1 MSATPRDIAPE
12 IAHRAVGW
20 WLDLGS
26 GAITPAQ
33 RAALDAWR
41 AEHADHERAW
51 QHIQT
56 VSQRFQSLGQGAS
69 AHAARA
75 VLTRGVSRG
84 RRSTVKALAAL
95 FFVGGATWSARHRYA
110 WPGWT
115 ADMHTATGE
124 IRTYA
129 LEDGTALTLNTSSA
143 VDLRFTAHERRVVLR
158 RGEIMVVTGHRDGG
172 NGSAN
177 GSPKGST
184 KGRRSGGATL
194 RPFVVQTAQGTATP
208 LGTRFSVRQQQ
219 DDTRLAVFEGAVRV
233 VPDDA
238 PLAARTLHAGES
250 TCFTRSAPS
259 EIESIENAAAAW
271 TQGMLVANDMR
282 LDDFLVELARYREGV
297 LRCDPRAA
305 LLRVSGTYL
314 LADTDRVLDTLSRAL
329 PLRVD
334 YLTRYWVT
342 VTPARS

>member
-1 MSATPRDIAPE
+1 MHTPPLNIAPE
-12 IAHRAVGW
+12 IAHRAVEW

-51 QHIQT
+51 QHIQA

-69 AHAARA
+69 APAARA
-75 VLTRGVSRG
+75 ALTRGVSRG
-84 RRSTVKALAAL
+84 RRSSVKALAAL
-95 FFVGGATWSARHRYA
+95 FFVGGATWTARHRSA

-129 LEDGTALTLNTSSA
+129 LEDGTALTLNTASA
-143 VDLRFTAHERRVVLR
+143 VDLRFTASERRIVLR
-158 RGEIMVVTGHRDGG
+158 RGEIMVVTGHRVGTQDTT
-172 NGSAN
+172 
-177 GSPKGST
+177 P
-184 KGRRSGGATL
+184 

-208 LGTRFSVRQQQ
+208 LGTRFSVRQQS
-219 DDTRLAVFEGAVRV
+219 DNTRLAVFEGAVRV

-238 PLAARTLHAGES
+238 PFAARTLRAGQ
-250 TCFTRSAPS
+250 TTLFTSNAVQELEPIAS
-259 EIESIENAAAAW
+259 EAAAW
-271 TQGMLVANDMR
+271 AQGMLVANDMR
-282 LDDFLVELARYREGV
+282 LGDFLDELARYREGV
-297 LRCDPRAA
+297 VRCDPRAA
-305 LLRVSGTYL
+305 SMRVSGTYL

-342 VTPARS
+342 VSPARA

>member
-12 IAHRAVGW
+12 IAHRAVEW

-56 VSQRFQSLGQGAS
+56 VSQRFQSLGQAPS

-75 VLTRGVSRG
+75 ALTRGVSRG

-95 FFVGGATWSARHRYA
+95 FFVGGATWSARHRSA

-129 LEDGTALTLNTSSA
+129 LEDGTALTLNTSSS
-143 VDLRFTAHERRVVLR
+143 VDLRFTAHERRIVLR
-158 RGEIMVVTGHRDGG
+158 RGEIMVVTGHRDG
-172 NGSAN
+172 AN
-177 GSPKGST
+177 
-184 KGRRSGGATL
+184 L

-208 LGTRFSVRQQQ
+208 LGTRFSVRERQ
-219 DDTRLAVFEGAVRV
+219 DDTQLAVFEGAVRI

-238 PLAARTLHAGES
+238 PLAARTLRAGES
-250 TCFTRSAPS
+250 TRFTRQAIRG
-259 EIESIENAAAAW
+259 IESIENEAAAW

-282 LDDFLVELARYREGV
+282 LGDFLVELARYREGV
-297 LRCDPRAA
+297 VRCDPRAA
-305 LLRVSGTYL
+305 SLRVSGTYL
-314 LADTDRVLDTLSRAL
+314 LADTDRVLDTLSHAL

-342 VTPARS
+342 VSPART

>member
-1 MSATPRDIAPE
+1 MLFRTVNGPSMSATPRDIAPE
-12 IAHRAVGW
+12 IAHRAVEW

-26 GAITPAQ
+26 GAITPAR

-56 VSQRFQSLGQGAS
+56 VSQRFQSLGQGPS
-69 AHAARA
+69 VHAARA
-75 VLTRGVSRG
+75 ALTRGVSRG

-95 FFVGGATWSARHRYA
+95 FFVGGATWSARHRST

-129 LEDGTALTLNTSSA
+129 LEDGTALTLNTSCA
-143 VDLRFTAHERRVVLR
+143 VDLRFTAHERRIVLR
-158 RGEIMVVTGHRDGG
+158 RGEIMVVTGHRDGAHG
-172 NGSAN
+172 AN
-177 GSPKGST
+177 
-184 KGRRSGGATL
+184 L

-219 DDTRLAVFEGAVRV
+219 DDTRLAVFEGVVRV

-250 TCFTRSAPS
+250 TRFTRNAVS
-259 EIESIENAAAAW
+259 EIESIENEAAAW

-282 LDDFLVELARYREGV
+282 LGDFLVELARYREGV
-297 LRCDPRAA
+297 LRCDPGAA
-305 LLRVSGTYL
+305 SLRVSGTYL

-342 VTPARS
+342 VSLART

>member
-1 MSATPRDIAPE
+1 MHTVPPDIAPH
-12 IAHRAVGW
+12 IAHRAVEW

-33 RAALDAWR
+33 RKALDAWR

-69 AHAARA
+69 AHAARTA
-75 VLTRGVSRG
+75 LTRGVSRG
-84 RRSTVKALAAL
+84 RRSSVKALVAL
-95 FFVGGATWSARHRYA
+95 FFVGGATWSARHRLG
-110 WPGWT
+110 WPGWS

-129 LEDGTALTLNTSSA
+129 VDDGTALTLNTASS
-143 VDLRFTAHERRVVLR
+143 VDLRFSASERRIVLR
-158 RGEIMVVTGHRDGG
+158 RGEIMVVTGHRDGTH
-172 NGSAN
+172 A
-177 GSPKGST
+177 
-184 KGRRSGGATL
+184 

-208 LGTRFSVRQQQ
+208 LGTRFSVQQRQ
-219 DDTRLAVFEGAVRV
+219 DDTRLAVFEGAVRI

-238 PLAARTLHAGES
+238 PAATRTLHAGES
-250 TCFTRSAPS
+250 THFTAIAVGDVQAIANDAS
-259 EIESIENAAAAW
+259 AW

-282 LDDFLVELARYREGV
+282 LGDFLGELARYREGV
-297 LRCDPRAA
+297 VRCDPRAA
-305 LLRVSGTYL
+305 SLRVSGTYL
-314 LADTDRVLDTLSRAL
+314 LADTDGVLDTLSRAL

-334 YLTRYWVT
+334 YLTRFWVT
-342 VTPARS
+342 VSPARG